1 MYRITRV
8 HQYTQAYGEPGTHG
22 VKQYTQVHRE
32 PGVHGVNQYT
42 QVHGEPGAHRVPRS
56 VCNYL
61 SLYNFKI
68 CNAFCIAIKL

>member
-1 MYRITRV
+1 M
-8 HQYTQAYGEPGTHG
+8 
-22 VKQYTQVHRE
+22 KQYTQVHRE
-32 PGVHGVNQYT
+32 HGVHRVNQYT
-42 QVHGEPGAHRVPRS
+42 QVHGEPGVHRVPRS